1 MVVWLDTRDI
11 APDHRRDAIRDA
23 YVLAD
28 VPRQVSLLSQ
38 EAVDATRI
46 EGWMFGTM
54 KLFCPES
61 PGMRVVRSSPAGRLD
76 PMIAFCIQTH
86 GTGRCIEDDRREALM
101 PGDLVMVSPTLPNEF
116 VIEGATAA
124 VELPFDELGV
134 SVEMAHRACGR
145 LATSPL
151 FALVGR
157 HLLSL
162 RRDAEAITLSEGA
175 SDVGL
180 ATTKLV
186 RALIV
191 SAASDERSARS
202 ALTDAL
208 EPRIFAYVRR
218 HLTDGDL
225 TPAKIARAH
234 NISVRYL
241 YKICDDVDVTLMEWV
256 MQERL
261 EGARGDLSSRDRSRV
276 SVALVARKWGFKNAT
291 HFSQRFRRAY
301 GVAPRDV
308 LHGSLRQELG
318 WPLPADSAVH
328 AQPKSVRAHNKLG

>member
-1 MVVWLDTRDI
+1 MVVFLDTRDI
-11 APDHRRDAIRDA
+11 APDHRRDAIHDA

-38 EAVDATRI
+38 KAVDATRI
-46 EGWMFGTM
+46 EGWMFGTT

-61 PGMRVVRSSPAGRLD
+61 PGMDVVRSGPTRRLD
-76 PMIAFCIQTH
+76 PMIALCLQTH
-86 GTGRCIEDDRREALM
+86 GAGRSIEEDRRIALM
-101 PGDLVMVSPTLPNEF
+101 PGDLVMVSPTMPNQF

-124 VELPFDELGV
+124 AELPFEDVGV
-134 SVEMAHRACGR
+134 SVEVAQRACER

-162 RRDAEAITLSEGA
+162 RRDAEAISSSVGA

-202 ALTDAL
+202 ALADAL
-208 EPRIFAYVRR
+208 QPRIFAYVRQ
-218 HLTDGDL
+218 HLTDRDL

-241 YKICDDVDVTLMEWV
+241 YKMCDKADVTLMEWV
-256 MQERL
+256 MHERL
-261 EGARGDLSSRDRSRV
+261 EGARRDLTSPDRPGLSI
-276 SVALVARKWGFKNAT
+276 AFVARKWGFKDAS
-291 HFSQRFRRAY
+291 HFSHRFRQAY

-308 LHGSLRQELG
+308 LHGSLRYE
-318 WPLPADSAVH
+318 
-328 AQPKSVRAHNKLG
+328 

>member
-11 APDHRRDAIRDA
+11 APDYRRDAIRDA

-61 PGMRVVRSSPAGRLD
+61 PGMDVVRSGPTRRLD
-76 PMIAFCIQTH
+76 PMIAFCLQTH
-86 GTGRCIEDDRREALM
+86 GTGRSIEEDRRVALM

-124 VELPFDELGV
+124 AELPFEDIGV
-134 SVEMAHRACGR
+134 SVELAQRACER
-145 LATSPL
+145 LAASPL

-162 RRDAEAITLSEGA
+162 RRDAEAITSSVGA

-202 ALTDAL
+202 ALADAL
-208 EPRIFAYVRR
+208 EPRVLAYVRQ

-241 YKICDDVDVTLMEWV
+241 YKMCDEADVTLMEWV

-261 EGARGDLSSRDRSRV
+261 EGARRDLSSPDRPGLSI
-276 SVALVARKWGFKNAT
+276 AFVARKWGFKDAS
-291 HFSQRFRRAY
+291 HFSHRFRQAY

-308 LHGSLRQELG
+308 LHGSLRYE
-318 WPLPADSAVH
+318 
-328 AQPKSVRAHNKLG
+328 